1 MRTVLEIFSAP
12 EMVALLA
19 FGLIASAA
27 ALWLDALV

>member
-1 MRTVLEIFSAP
+1 MRIFFDIFNSP

-27 ALWLDALV
+27 ALWLQALV

>member
-1 MRTVLEIFSAP
+1 MRTFYEILDSP

-27 ALWLDALV
+27 ALWLQAV